1 MFKKGADG
9 ELNDFCLV
17 GYLLGSVLE
26 LAGWF
31 FFHPLLL
38 FIPSYNTKSNIVLGK
53 LNYYARVKAST
64 LWRFMSWEQY
74 EV

>member
-31 FFHPLLL
+31 FFHPLLFSFLVITQKVTL
-38 FIPSYNTKSNIVLGK
+38 FLENLITML
-53 LNYYARVKAST
+53 
-64 LWRFMSWEQY
+64 E
-74 EV
+74 